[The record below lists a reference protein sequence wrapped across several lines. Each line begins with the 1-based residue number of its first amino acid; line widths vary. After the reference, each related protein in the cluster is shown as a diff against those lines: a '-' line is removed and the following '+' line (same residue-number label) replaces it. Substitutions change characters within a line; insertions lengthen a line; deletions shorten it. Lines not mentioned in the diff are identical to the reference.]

1 MLLAGE
7 FTEQSAEGFIHGVKA
22 YTAHKTARMGLS
34 PLPNDANGNPNLNQS
49 PLFQHTKRHLV
60 RHQSHIQAP
69 KKQLLPTIEKKKL
82 VHTKLVRRVPK
93 AEDGVHT
100 ASTSDAVNSRLQ
112 ACRMPTVCA
121 VVRARGWLV
130 NLQGHDQRKT
140 VQKIKVFQQEQEF
153 TASELLSALA
163 MEKRPRRMQVNKLWQ
178 NDVCGGRIPV
188 MLVLRQLLGRRPLRE
203 MQLTMGLLVSRHWRG
218 RQARVKLKLGE
229 ERVCSHCEQPWNFS
243 DGFSVCTRCTAQ

>member
-93 AEDGVHT
+93 AEDGG
-100 ASTSDAVNSRLQ
+100 
-112 ACRMPTVCA
+112 
-121 VVRARGWLV
+121 RAA
-130 NLQGHDQRKT
+130 
-140 VQKIKVFQQEQEF
+140 EE
-153 TASELLSALA
+153 
-163 MEKRPRRMQVNKLWQ
+163 
-178 NDVCGGRIPV
+178 
-188 MLVLRQLLGRRPLRE
+188 RRPLRVE
-203 MQLTMGLLVSRHWRG
+203 QGLVGPHRG
-218 RQARVKLKLGE
+218 RDRAAHRVQASAGYTNRHM
-229 ERVCSHCEQPWNFS
+229 S
-243 DGFSVCTRCTAQ
+243 A